1 MIKIKC
7 LSEEKLN
14 EIKATWKGE
23 NTPLV
28 CAKVSDTYTT
38 NYDVQISDDALLIH
52 SRIETEIYYYGSV
65 LYLNEIDYVKIEL
78 I

>member
-1 MIKIKC
+1 MINIKC

-14 EIKATWKGE
+14 EIKAKWKGK
-23 NTPLV
+23 NTPLL

-52 SRIETEIYYYGSV
+52 SRIETTIYYYGSV
-65 LYLNEIDYVKIEL
+65 LYLNAFDYVQIEL